1 MKFIRRFAVVVLTV
15 AIIVA
20 GAVLWSHASGGS
32 SAGPRVPPPH
42 EVEKL
47 AQIRTGEPGSRPDT
61 GLHLSDTSDLIRTS
75 MIEAAL
81 AAFTITISAIRRQ
94 QRRMRHT
101 P

>member
-1 MKFIRRFAVVVLTV
+1 MTFIRRFAVVVLAV

-20 GAVLWSHASGGS
+20 AAVLWSHASGGG

-42 EVEKL
+42 VVEKF
-47 AQIRTGEPGSRPDT
+47 ARIRTDELGGRRDT
-61 GLHLSDTSDLIRTS
+61 GLHLSDTNDLIRTC

-81 AAFTITISAIRRQ
+81 AALVITISAIRRQ
-94 QRRMRHT
+94 QRRMRHI